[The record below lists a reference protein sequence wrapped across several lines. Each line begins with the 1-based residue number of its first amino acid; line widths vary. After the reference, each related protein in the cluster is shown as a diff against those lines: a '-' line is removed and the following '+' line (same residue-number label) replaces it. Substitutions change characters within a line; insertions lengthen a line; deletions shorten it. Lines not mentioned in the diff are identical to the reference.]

1 MNEIATHID
10 RLREVALDQHGYV
23 TAAQAL
29 EAGVSAQSLA
39 MLARRGRVE
48 RAAHGVYR
56 VPQVPAT
63 EFDAYQLA
71 LLWTGRDE
79 ASLGFETALFA
90 WGVCDV
96 NPGVVHLCVPASCR
110 LRRAGGEAYVVH
122 RADVPEADVG
132 WWEGMRCVLLARAI
146 EQCTGWGT
154 PTYLLRQAVENGCAR
169 GLLTEAEATAVLE
182 RIEERDG

>member
-1 MNEIATHID
+1 MKEIATHID
-10 RLREVALDQHGYV
+10 RLREIALDQHGFV

-29 EAGVSAQSLA
+29 DAGVSAQSLA

-96 NPGVVHLCVPASCR
+96 NPGVVHLCVPAACR
-110 LRRAGGEAYVVH
+110 LRRAGGEAYTVH
-122 RADVPEADVG
+122 SVDVPEADVG
-132 WWEGMRCVLLARAI
+132 WWEGMRCVRLAPAI
-146 EQCTGWGT
+146 AQCLAWGT
-154 PTYLLRQAVENGCAR
+154 PSYLLRQAVENGRAR
-169 GLLTEAEATAVLE
+169 GLLTEAETKVMLE
-182 RIEERDG
+182 RMRERDG